1 MAALA
6 LVGTGC
12 TEPAPTATHRGQ
24 SLAATVSATAPAS
37 GRSHVVSFAAQPL
50 RSDIALATVATLYDV
65 AASALRLQKT
75 DRDALGMTH
84 HRYQQMY
91 NGLPVVGA
99 ELSLHENA
107 NGEVIAAVS
116 TLHSTAATTAM
127 VTINA
132 TDAHAIARAA
142 YANERNVA
150 TRLDGMAYAVDNNGV
165 PRLAHQV
172 WVTGEAVDHPILT
185 QVFVD
190 AQTGDVLAVRPH
202 VQTARNRKTY
212 SANNTE
218 TTPGTL
224 KLSEAQTSSGDAT
237 IDKLHASVGKAYDCM
252 KSVFQRDS
260 FDGGGA
266 TIIASGHYGQSFANG
281 YWDDTQLVLGDG
293 DGQMFSNIVGDP
305 DWLAHELTHGMTA
318 RTANLI
324 YEKESG
330 ALNESMSDIVA
341 AICDAHVRGSVT
353 AQTWQWSEVAYTPG
367 QSGDAGR
374 YMANPTQDGESKD
387 HVSGMQSCGTPS
399 EQNDSCWVHYN
410 SGIPNLMFKLLVTG
424 GQHPRAGQGAV
435 RSDVK
440 VPKLGMERGAAI
452 AYRALTT
459 YMQQSTNFAGARTAY
474 HQAAM
479 DLYPQSPDFAQ
490 ATDLAWYAVGVGPAV
505 PNLSTGVGEP
515 NGGDATPDPNDPDPS
530 DPDSTDPSDPTSP
543 TSGQPADYVG
553 GCTAG
558 AGAPATGTPLLLV
571 AWAALLRRRRANRP
585 EAGH

>member
-1 MAALA
+1 MGKISLLAALA

-12 TEPAPTATHRGQ
+12 TEPTPTATQGGQ
-24 SLAATVSATAPAS
+24 SRLAAAAVG
-37 GRSHVVSFAAQPL
+37 GRSQVLSFAAQPL
-50 RSDIALATVATLYDV
+50 RNDIALPTVAAMYDV
-65 AASALRLQKT
+65 PASALTLQKT
-75 DRDALGMTH
+75 EHDGLGMTH
-84 HRYQQMY
+84 HRYQQMH
-91 NGLPVVGA
+91 NGLPVIGA

-107 NGEVIAAVS
+107 NGDVVAAVA
-116 TLHSTAATTAM
+116 TLHSTAASSSA
-127 VTINA
+127 IA
-132 TDAHAIARAA
+132 ISPTDAQAIARTD
-142 YANERNVA
+142 YSNERNVS
-150 TRLDGMAYAVDNNGV
+150 TRLEGMVYAADSTGV
-165 PRLAHQV
+165 PRLAHNV
-172 WVTGEAVDHPILT
+172 WVTGQAVDHPIAT

-190 AQTGDVLAVRPH
+190 TQTGDVLAVHPH
-202 VQTARNRKTY
+202 IQTARNRKTY

-218 TTPGTL
+218 TIPGTL
-224 KLSEAQTSSGDAT
+224 KLSEGQTSSGDAT
-237 IDKLHASVGKAYDCM
+237 IDKLHGSVAKAYDCF

-260 FDGGGA
+260 FDGAGGA
-266 TIIASGHYGQSFANG
+266 IIASGHFGQSYANG
-281 YWDDTQLVLGDG
+281 FWDGSQLAIGDG
-293 DGQMFSNIVGDP
+293 DGQLFSNIVGDP
-305 DWLAHELTHGMTA
+305 DWLAHELTHGLTSS
-318 RTANLI
+318 TANLI

-367 QSGDAGR
+367 QSGDAAR

-387 HVSGMQSCGTPS
+387 HVSGMQSCTTPS
-399 EQNDSCWVHYN
+399 EQNDTCWVHYN

-435 RSDVK
+435 RGDVK

-505 PNLSTGVGEP
+505 ANLSTGVGEP
-515 NGGDATPDPNDPDPS
+515 SGGDVTPDPTDPDP
-530 DPDSTDPSDPTSP
+530 TDPSDPTDPAGP

-553 GCTAG
+553 GCRAG
-558 AGAPATGTPLLLV
+558 ATDPAT
-571 AWAALLRRRRANRP
+571 AAPWLILGLAALRRRRRNNRP
-585 EAGH
+585 VAGH